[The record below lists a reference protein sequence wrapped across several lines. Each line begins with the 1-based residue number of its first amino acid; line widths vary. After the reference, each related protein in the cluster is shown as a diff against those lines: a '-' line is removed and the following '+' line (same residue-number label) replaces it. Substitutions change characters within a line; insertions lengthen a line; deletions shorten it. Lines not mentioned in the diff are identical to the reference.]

1 MIKRENFLE
10 RKGMIK
16 RENFLERKGMIK
28 RENFLERKGM
38 IKRENFLERKGMI
51 KRENFLERKGM
62 IKRENFLERKGMI
75 KRENFLER
83 KGLTKEEI
91 ELAIERSGVPSDKPT
106 QVYPPQ
112 PPGIQAPIPG
122 AVVPYQQSAPPVGTL
137 VKIRDVLHTIALI
150 GGLSYAAF
158 KFFKEYLLP
167 WILGKPKTEDRLDKI
182 ENMVIELQKNIVET
196 LSKIQ
201 LTLTSMQETMSTNQE
216 KVQAISHE
224 VYSQRSS
231 TAMSNINES
240 QFATEMK
247 SELQTVKGLLLNRR
261 QFPPTPSSSSLP
273 AWQLSQTAT
282 PTNKSNMVKPS
293 GDATPVSEPSGDVA
307 IVSEPSGDAIVSE
320 EAYLNQNKND
330 RTDAE
335 NNEEV
340 KVNFSFE
347 ETTNVD
353 MSDVSQP
360 IKTEASDI
368 LNQSEDNLQMKS
380 KGENDNEEEVD

>member
-1 MIKRENFLE
+1 MTDETNRKVELSKDVLAPSDGPREELISTAIKFLQNPKVQQSPVSQ
-10 RKGMIK
+10 RKA
-16 RENFLERKGMIK
+16 
-28 RENFLERKGM
+28 
-38 IKRENFLERKGMI
+38 
-51 KRENFLERKGM
+51 
-62 IKRENFLERKGMI
+62 
-75 KRENFLER
+75 FLER
-83 KGLTKEEI
+83 KGLTKKEI
-91 ELAIERSGVPSDKPT
+91 ELAVERSGVPPDKPT

-112 PPGIQAPIPG
+112 PPVIQAPIPG

-150 GGLSYAAF
+150 GGLSYAAY

-167 WILGKPKTEDRLDKI
+167 WMLGKPKTEDRLDKI
-182 ENMVIELQKNIVET
+182 ESMVIELQKNIVET

-273 AWQLSQTAT
+273 AWQLSQNAS
-282 PTNKSNMVKPS
+282 PTSKSNMVKPS
-293 GDATPVSEPSGDVA
+293 GDAAITSEVERDA
-307 IVSEPSGDAIVSE
+307 TITSEPSGDATLVSD
-320 EAYLNQNKND
+320 EAYLNQNKDD
-330 RTDAE
+330 RTDGE
-335 NNEEV
+335 NNDKV
-340 KVNFSFE
+340 KVNFSLE
-347 ETTNVD
+347 ETTNVQ
-353 MSDVSQP
+353 MSEASQP
-360 IKTEASDI
+360 IKTDVSDI
-368 LNQSEDNLQMKS
+368 LNQSGDSKDNLQMKS
-380 KGENDNEEEVD
+380 KEEDDKEEEVD

>member
-1 MIKRENFLE
+1 MISTAIKFLQNPKVQQSPVSQ
-10 RKGMIK
+10 RKA
-16 RENFLERKGMIK
+16 
-28 RENFLERKGM
+28 
-38 IKRENFLERKGMI
+38 
-51 KRENFLERKGM
+51 
-62 IKRENFLERKGMI
+62 
-75 KRENFLER
+75 FLER

-91 ELAIERSGVPSDKPT
+91 ELAIERSGIPSDKPT

-150 GGLSYAAF
+150 GGLSYAAY

-167 WILGKPKTEDRLDKI
+167 WILGKPKTEDRLNKV

-282 PTNKSNMVKPS
+282 PMSKSNMVKPS
-293 GDATPVSEPSGDVA
+293 GDATPVSEPSGDAA
-307 IVSEPSGDAIVSE
+307 IASEPSGDATLVSE
-320 EAYLNQNKND
+320 EACLNQNKND

-340 KVNFSFE
+340 KVNFSLE

-353 MSDVSQP
+353 MLDASQP
-360 IKTEASDI
+360 IKPEASDI
-368 LNQSEDNLQMKS
+368 LNQSEDTEDNLQMKS
-380 KGENDNEEEVD
+380 NGENDNKEEVD

>member
-1 MIKRENFLE
+1 MTDETNRKVELSKDVLAPADGPREELISTAIKFLQNPKVQQSPVSQ
-10 RKGMIK
+10 RKA
-16 RENFLERKGMIK
+16 
-28 RENFLERKGM
+28 
-38 IKRENFLERKGMI
+38 
-51 KRENFLERKGM
+51 
-62 IKRENFLERKGMI
+62 
-75 KRENFLER
+75 FLER

-91 ELAIERSGVPSDKPT
+91 ELAIERSGIPSDKPT

-150 GGLSYAAF
+150 GGLSYAAY

-167 WILGKPKTEDRLDKI
+167 WILGKPKTEDRLNKV

-282 PTNKSNMVKPS
+282 PMSKSNMVKPS
-293 GDATPVSEPSGDVA
+293 GDATPVSEPSGDAA
-307 IVSEPSGDAIVSE
+307 IASEPSGDATLVSE

-340 KVNFSFE
+340 KVNFSLE

-353 MSDVSQP
+353 MLDASQP
-360 IKTEASDI
+360 IKPEASDI
-368 LNQSEDNLQMKS
+368 LNQSEDTEDNLQMKS
-380 KGENDNEEEVD
+380 NGENDNKEEVD